1 MMNQFGFLIL
11 ILIFVAIG
19 TSTVF
24 YSFSKCGVKALL
36 LGDKAFIAA
45 VTGMCDET
53 EGQSN

>member
-1 MMNQFGFLIL
+1 MNQFGFLIL

-19 TSTVF
+19 TFTVF
-24 YSFSKCGVKALL
+24 YSFSKCGAKALL